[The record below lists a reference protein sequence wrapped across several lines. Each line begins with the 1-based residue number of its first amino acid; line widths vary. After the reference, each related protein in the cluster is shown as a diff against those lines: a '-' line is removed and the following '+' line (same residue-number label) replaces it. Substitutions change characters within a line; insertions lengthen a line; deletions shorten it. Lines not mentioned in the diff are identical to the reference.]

1 MCQHWADIFSS
12 LFCFLCVCVSVSPL
26 YVSDLFIT
34 VLTIP
39 FVTVHVALMQSLLSY
54 WCGSAFL
61 SSWVFP
67 YASCETETGMSVTGS
82 DYILIGLS
90 GSF

>member
-1 MCQHWADIFSS
+1 M
-12 LFCFLCVCVSVSPL
+12 SPL

-34 VLTIP
+34 LLTIP
-39 FVTVHVALMQSLLSY
+39 FVTVRVALMQSLLSY

-61 SSWVFP
+61 WSWVFP
-67 YASCETETGMSVTGS
+67 YVSCETETEMSVTGG
-82 DYILIGLS
+82 DYILTGLS